1 MRWYLKLGSWIFPAR
16 ASTQTWL
23 VRTFALLIGAAVFGV
38 GVYVT
43 VVIQND
49 KKVATEE
56 HLYQQAERAAQLI
69 ERRRDDGN
77 LGAILEGISRF
88 SELELT
94 MIGPDSAYHGV
105 GPAGSPAVASAGASR
120 SVTAEEPVR
129 CFERRSGPLSR
140 RGHIELY
147 RPQLGAAARIG
158 QPEPRLLRLADAHGG
173 T

>member
-1 MRWYLKLGSWIFPAR
+1 MRWYLKLGSWLFPAR

-23 VRTFALLIGAAVFGV
+23 VRTFALFIGAAVFGV

-88 SELELT
+88 RSEEHTSELQ
-94 MIGPDSAYHGV
+94 
-105 GPAGSPAVASAGASR
+105 SR
-120 SVTAEEPVR
+120 
-129 CFERRSGPLSR
+129 
-140 RGHIELY
+140 
-147 RPQLGAAARIG
+147 
-158 QPEPRLLRLADAHGG
+158 
-173 T
+173 